1 MAHRPSLAAAALALF
16 CLAVLAP
23 AAAHD
28 GHKKGAPMQAAPT
41 QGSQP
46 RSGQAAAYA
55 FPLPEPG
62 SYRLPAIRKAAGGR
76 VLTADGSSLDLAELL
91 RGRIAVFSF
100 IYTRCADIC
109 PVATMQLAQLRDLAK
124 EHPGLSEKLRLVSM
138 SFDPDHDTP
147 AVMQEYASLWRTAG
161 DGGAEWLFL
170 TAADRAALAPLLAAY
185 DQAVAPVATGD
196 PTGGLDHILRV
207 FLIDRAGQ
215 VRNIYSMD
223 FLDPELLLAD
233 ILTLQREDAGN

>member
-1 MAHRPSLAAAALALF
+1 MTHRPSLAAAVLA

-23 AAAHD
+23 AWAHD
-28 GHKKGAPMQAAPT
+28 GHKKAAPT
-41 QGSQP
+41 QGGGPMQGSH
-46 RSGQAAAYA
+46 SATYV

-76 VLTADGSSLDLAELL
+76 VLAAEDFSLDLAELL
-91 RGRIAVFSF
+91 SGRIAIFSF

-109 PVATMQLAQLRDLAK
+109 PVATMQLAQLRELAK
-124 EHPGLSEKLRLVSM
+124 EHPGLSESLRLVSM

-147 AVMQEYASLWRTAG
+147 AVMHEYGSLWGTTG
-161 DGGAEWLFL
+161 DGGADWLFL
-170 TAADRAALAPLLAAY
+170 TAADRAALVPILAAY
-185 DQAVAPVATGD
+185 DQAVAPSPIDPGD

-207 FLIDRAGQ
+207 FLVDRAGQ

-223 FLDPELLLAD
+223 FLDPKLLLAD
-233 ILTLQREDAGN
+233 ILTLAREEAGD